1 MFRANTQAFAP
12 ETRAK
17 LTPQAVCFDFMG
29 VRRGFVNTPALPGK
43 ALRPAEAAGRRAVP
57 TGGVLRRETKP
68 KAGFFD
74 EEKNLAGTNGS
85 DLLLPEKMG
94 GFSLFKYILRRIGA
108 MLLTLFLIMTL
119 SFWIIRLMPMSI
131 FENPNIPPDIQKLLM
146 SEMHLDKPMLLQYYY
161 FLEGIILEGEFGTSV
176 KVRPRM
182 DVFEILSSR
191 IPPTVQL
198 NFLSLLISLPLGV
211 IFGTIAAL
219 RRNKATDNI
228 ISFLIVICI
237 SVPSFVFASL
247 LQYCFTFRWP
257 IFPTLYDSTA
267 TSFCGTLHS
276 LTLPIIALALNPIAT
291 IARYLRGELIETL
304 SSEYLLLARTKG
316 LTRAQATVRH
326 AFRNSLVP
334 IANTII
340 PMITGIMGGSLVVEK
355 MFAVPG
361 MGGLLI
367 DSILA
372 GDHFLT
378 VALLIFYS
386 TISLCTI
393 LIVDISYGFIDP
405 RIRIGGGK

>member
-1 MFRANTQAFAP
+1 M
-12 ETRAK
+12 
-17 LTPQAVCFDFMG
+17 
-29 VRRGFVNTPALPGK
+29 
-43 ALRPAEAAGRRAVP
+43 
-57 TGGVLRRETKP
+57 
-68 KAGFFD
+68 
-74 EEKNLAGTNGS
+74 
-85 DLLLPEKMG
+85 
-94 GFSLFKYILRRIGA
+94 FKYILGRFGA
-108 MLLTLFLIMTL
+108 MLLTLFLVMTL

-131 FENPNIPPDIQKLLM
+131 FEHPDVHPTIQKML
-146 SEMHLDKPMLLQYYY
+146 EEQMHLDKPMYMQYYY
-161 FLEGIILEGEFGTSV
+161 FIEGIITEGDFGTSV
-176 KVRPRM
+176 KIRPGM
-182 DVFEILSSR
+182 SAFEIIESR
-191 IPPTVQL
+191 IPPTVLL
-198 NFLSLLISLPLGV
+198 NVVSLLFSIPMGIIV
-211 IFGTIAAL
+211 GTIAAL
-219 RRNKATDNI
+219 KRGKWIDTL

-247 LQYCFTFRWP
+247 LQYTFTFKLLW
-257 IFPTLYDSTA
+257 FPTLYDSA
-267 TSFCGTLHS
+267 AGSFAAMMHS

-340 PMITGIMGGSLVVEK
+340 PLITGVMGGSLVVEK

-361 MGGLLI
+361 MGGQLI

-386 TISLCTI
+386 AISLCTV
-393 LIVDISYGFIDP
+393 LIIDISYGIIDP
-405 RIRIGGGK
+405 RIRIGGRKE